1 MWPFSRR
8 RADRPRLTGV
18 SEQLWS
24 YDARHAASWRLETDA
39 RSGLRPS
46 AARRARA
53 PRAVGARAKLTHYIR
68 AGGMRHE
75 TRDRL
80 ARLRPVEGQV
90 VVWRL
95 FILFVLLWL
104 IGRWLPV

>member
-1 MWPFSRR
+1 MWPFARR

-18 SEQLWS
+18 SERLWS
-24 YDARHAASWRLETDA
+24 YDARHPAAWRLETDA
-39 RSGLRPS
+39 RSGRRPS
-46 AARRARA
+46 SARPAHAHRGG
-53 PRAVGARAKLTHYIR
+53 GARAKLTHYIR

-80 ARLRPVEGQV
+80 ARLRPVEGQA

-95 FILFVLLWL
+95 FALFILLWL
-104 IGRWLPV
+104 VGRWLPV